1 MSIRASMMRSVAA
14 LCITLPLSFAAHA
27 GDSTTEDNVLEIDIY
42 PRKFEREANPLS
54 GLPALPE
61 RPGTLT
67 VPSVTQTQRE
77 MARTPGAVSVVPAA
91 KYQDIY
97 AHNIEDVMDFT
108 PGVFARKRY
117 GAEVRLSIRGS
128 GLSRGFHMRG
138 LELLQDGV
146 PFNLA
151 DGSADFQEIDPL
163 IAQHIEVYKGGN
175 GLRFGS
181 SSLGGAINFV
191 MPTAYSADAQNLVRL
206 EGGSFGSYR
215 VHSQTA
221 RVYDRTDIFAAI
233 SGNQVDGYRDHEKEE
248 SIRFSGN
255 IGHRFNERAETRF
268 YILSNIVDQELPG
281 TLTLQQALDT
291 PEMAAANAVSG
302 HHQRNVRSVRIA
314 NKTAVT
320 LDDGAIIE
328 FGGYAG
334 YKRLYHPIFQVIDQR
349 GPLAGLFTRYRGEGS
364 LAGHRNIL
372 TVGGDLSWG
381 EVDAKRFV
389 NIAGSRGALTASGTQ
404 SSTNLRLYAENQ
416 FYVAGD
422 VALVGGVQA
431 IHAYRKFTND
441 LAPAQSDSTDFSSV
455 SPKAGVLWNA
465 TENAQLYANVTRSYE
480 PPTFSELV
488 QATVFQF
495 VPLDPQRA
503 VTYEIGTRGA
513 TGSVAWD
520 IALYH
525 ARVKGELVNFTTGG
539 GIPASTFNADK
550 TIHQGIEASL
560 TLDPGAYGAD
570 EVLPEGSRLL
580 LEQAYTFNDFHF
592 DGDALYGD
600 NDLAGMPPHVYVAAL
615 RYKSPAPNGLG
626 WDIAPKI
633 EWVPDGGHV
642 DYANTLEA
650 PGYAILGVEGGV
662 DLAKGVRLFA
672 DARNLTDKRY
682 ISTYSTITDATA
694 VATNV
699 FYPGEGRSVFAG
711 VRVAF

>member
-1 MSIRASMMRSVAA
+1 MNIRASLMRSAAA
-14 LCITLPLSFAAHA
+14 LCVVLPLSIPAHA
-27 GDSTTEDNVLEIDIY
+27 DEREAEGPVLEIDIY
-42 PRKFEREANPLS
+42 PKKFELETNPLS

-67 VPSVTQTQRE
+67 VPSTTQTQRE

-91 KYQDIY
+91 RYQDTY

-117 GAEVRLSIRGS
+117 GAEVRLSVRGS

-181 SSLGGAINFV
+181 ASLGGAINFV

-221 RVYDRTDIFAAI
+221 RVYDRTDVFAAI
-233 SGNQVDGYRDHEKEE
+233 SGNRVDGYRDHEKEE

-268 YILSNIVDQELPG
+268 YILSNVVDQELPG
-281 TLTLQQALDT
+281 TLTLQQALNA
-291 PEMAAANAVSG
+291 PEMAAPANVIQ
-302 HHQRNVRSVRIA
+302 HQQRNVRSLRIA
-314 NKTAVT
+314 NKTAIR
-320 LDDGAIIE
+320 LDNGGLFE

-349 GPLAGLFTRYRGEGS
+349 GPLAGLFTRYREEGN

-416 FYVAGD
+416 FYVVDD

-441 LAPAQSDSTDFSSV
+441 LVPAQSDATDFSSV
-455 SPKAGVLWNA
+455 SPKAGVIWDA
-465 TENAQLYANVTRSYE
+465 TENAQIFANVTRSYE

-503 VTYEIGTRGA
+503 VTYEVGTRGA
-513 TGSVAWD
+513 TATLAWD
-520 IALYH
+520 VALYH
-525 ARVKGELVNFTTGG
+525 ARVKGELINFTVGG

-550 TIHQGIEASL
+550 TIHQGVEASL
-560 TLDPGAYGAD
+560 TLDLGAYGAD
-570 EVLPEGSRLL
+570 EMLPEGSRLL

-592 DGDALYGD
+592 DGDTVYGD

-615 RYKSPAPNGLG
+615 RYRSPAPNGLG
-626 WDIAPKI
+626 WDIAPKV
-633 EWVPDGGHV
+633 EWVKDGGYA
-642 DYANTLEA
+642 DYANTLKA
-650 PGYAILGVEGGV
+650 PGYTIIGIDGGV
-662 DLAKGVRLFA
+662 DLSKGVRLFF

-682 ISTYSTITDATA
+682 ISTYTAITDATVA
-694 VATNV
+694 ATNV

-711 VRVAF
+711 VRIAF

>member
-1 MSIRASMMRSVAA
+1 MNFRASLMRSAAA
-14 LCITLPLSFAAHA
+14 LCITLPLSLAAHA
-27 GDSTTEDNVLEIDIY
+27 QENGDNGNVLEIDIY
-42 PRKFEREANPLS
+42 PKKFERETNPLS

-67 VPSVTQTQRE
+67 VPSVAQTQRE

-91 KYQDIY
+91 RYQDTY

-117 GAEVRLSIRGS
+117 GAEVRLSVRGS

-151 DGSADFQEIDPL
+151 DGSADFQEVDPL

-191 MPTAYSADAQNLVRL
+191 MPTAYSSDTQNLVRL
-206 EGGSFGSYR
+206 EGGSFGTYR
-215 VHSQTA
+215 VHAQAS
-221 RVYDRTDIFAAI
+221 RIYDKTDAFAAI
-233 SGNQVDGYRDHEKEE
+233 SGNQVDGYRDHEQEE
-248 SIRFSGN
+248 SVRFSGN
-255 IGHRFNERAETRF
+255 IGHRFNDRAETRF

-281 TLTLQQALDT
+281 TLTLQQALNS
-291 PEMAAANAVSG
+291 PEMAAPASVTQ
-302 HHQRNVRSVRIA
+302 HQQRNVRSLRFA
-314 NKTAVT
+314 NKTAIK
-320 LDDGAIIE
+320 LDDGAVFE

-349 GPLAGLFTRYRGEGS
+349 GPLAGLFARYRDEGS

-381 EVDAKRFV
+381 EVDAKRYV

-404 SSTNLRLYAENQ
+404 SATNLRLYAENH
-416 FYVAGD
+416 FYVAD
-422 VALVGGVQA
+422 SVALVGGVQA

-441 LAPAQSDSTDFSSV
+441 LAPAQSDATDFSSV
-455 SPKAGVLWNA
+455 SPKAGVIWDA
-465 TENAQLYANVTRSYE
+465 TKNAQLYANVTRSYE

-520 IALYH
+520 VALYH
-525 ARVKGELVNFTTGG
+525 ARVKGELINFTVGG
-539 GIPASTFNADK
+539 GIPASTFNADE

-560 TLDPGAYGAD
+560 TLDLGAYGLDAA
-570 EVLPEGSRLL
+570 LPEGSRLL
-580 LEQAYTFNDFHF
+580 LEQAYTYNDFHF
-592 DGDALYGD
+592 DGDAVYGD
-600 NDLAGMPPHVYVAAL
+600 NKLAGMPPHVYVAAL

-626 WDIAPKI
+626 WDIAPKV
-633 EWVPDGGHV
+633 EWVPDGGYV

-650 PGYAILGVEGGV
+650 PGYATLGLEGGV
-662 DLAKGVRLFA
+662 DISQGVRLFV

-682 ISTYSTITDATA
+682 ISTYSAITDATA

>member
-1 MSIRASMMRSVAA
+1 MSFRASLMRSAAA
-14 LCITLPLSFAAHA
+14 LCFVLPLSFMAHA
-27 GDSTTEDNVLEIDIY
+27 AENETEGNMLEIDIY
-42 PRKFEREANPLS
+42 PKKFEFETNPLS

-77 MARTPGAVSVVPAA
+77 MARTPGAVTVVPTA
-91 KYQDIY
+91 KYQDTY

-117 GAEVRLSIRGS
+117 GAEVRLSVRGS

-138 LELLQDGV
+138 LELLQDGI

-151 DGSADFQEIDPL
+151 DGSADFQEVDPL

-175 GLRFGS
+175 GLRFGAA
-181 SSLGGAINFV
+181 SLGGAINFV

-215 VHSQTA
+215 VHAQAS
-221 RVYDRTDIFAAI
+221 RIYENTDAFAAM
-233 SGNQVDGYRDHEKEE
+233 SANKVDGFRDHEKEE

-255 IGHRFNERAETRF
+255 IGHRFNHEAETRF

-291 PEMAAANAVSG
+291 PEMAAPANVTQ
-302 HHQRNVRSVRIA
+302 HQQRNVRSIRIA
-314 NKTAVT
+314 NKTAIR
-320 LDDGAIIE
+320 LDNGGLLE

-349 GPLAGLFTRYRGEGS
+349 GPLAGLFTRYRDEGS

-416 FYVAGD
+416 FYALDD

-431 IHAYRKFTND
+431 IHSYRKFTND
-441 LAPAQSDSTDFSSV
+441 LAPAQSDATDFSSV
-455 SPKAGVLWNA
+455 SPKAGVLWDV
-465 TENAQLYANVTRSYE
+465 TDNAQLYANVTRSYE

-503 VTYEIGTRGA
+503 VTYEVGTRGA
-513 TGSVAWD
+513 TATLAWD
-520 IALYH
+520 VALYH
-525 ARVKGELVNFTTGG
+525 ARVKGELINFTVGG
-539 GIPASTFNADK
+539 GIPAATFNADK

-560 TLDPGAYGAD
+560 TLDLGAYGLSAA
-570 EVLPEGSRLL
+570 LPEGSRLL
-580 LEQAYTFNDFHF
+580 LEQAYTYSDFHF
-592 DGDALYGD
+592 DGDAVYGD
-600 NDLAGMPPHVYVAAL
+600 NKLAGMPPHVYVAAL

-626 WDIAPKI
+626 WDIAPKL
-633 EWVPDGGHV
+633 EWVKDGGYA
-642 DYANTLEA
+642 DYANTLKA
-650 PGYAILGVEGGV
+650 PGYTIIGIDGGV
-662 DLAKGVRLFA
+662 DLSKGVRLFV
-672 DARNLTDKRY
+672 DARNLTDKKY
-682 ISTYSTITDATA
+682 ISTYSAITDATL

-711 VRVAF
+711 VRISF

>member
-1 MSIRASMMRSVAA
+1 MSFRASLMRSAAA
-14 LCITLPLSFAAHA
+14 LCFVLPLSFMAHA
-27 GDSTTEDNVLEIDIY
+27 AENETEGNMLEIDIY
-42 PRKFEREANPLS
+42 PKKFDFETNPLS

-77 MARTPGAVSVVPAA
+77 MARTPGAVTVVPTA
-91 KYQDIY
+91 KYQDTY

-117 GAEVRLSIRGS
+117 GAEVRLSVRGS

-138 LELLQDGV
+138 LELLQDGI

-151 DGSADFQEIDPL
+151 DGSADFQEVDPL

-175 GLRFGS
+175 GLRFGA

-215 VHSQTA
+215 IHTQAS
-221 RVYDRTDIFAAI
+221 RVYENTDAFAAM
-233 SGNQVDGYRDHEKEE
+233 SANKVDGFRDHEKEE

-255 IGHRFNERAETRF
+255 IGHRFNHEAETRF

-291 PEMAAANAVSG
+291 PEMAAPANVTQ
-302 HHQRNVRSVRIA
+302 HQQRNVRSIRVA
-314 NKTAVT
+314 NKTAIK
-320 LDDGAIIE
+320 LDNGGLFE
-328 FGGYAG
+328 FGSYAG

-349 GPLAGLFTRYRGEGS
+349 GPLAGLFTRYRDEGN

-416 FYVAGD
+416 FYALDD

-431 IHAYRKFTND
+431 IHSYRKFTND
-441 LAPAQSDSTDFSSV
+441 LVPAQSDTTDFSSV
-455 SPKAGVLWNA
+455 SPKAGVLWDVTN
-465 TENAQLYANVTRSYE
+465 NAQLYANVTRSYE

-503 VTYEIGTRGA
+503 VTYEVGTRGA
-513 TGSVAWD
+513 TATLAWD
-520 IALYH
+520 VAIYH
-525 ARVKGELVNFTTGG
+525 ARVKGELINFTVGG
-539 GIPASTFNADK
+539 GIPAATFNADK

-560 TLDPGAYGAD
+560 TLDLGAYGLSAA
-570 EVLPEGSRLL
+570 LPEGSRIL
-580 LEQAYTFNDFHF
+580 LEQAYTYSDFHF
-592 DGDALYGD
+592 DGDAIYGD
-600 NDLAGMPPHVYVAAL
+600 NKLAGMPPHVYVAAL

-626 WDIAPKI
+626 WDIAPKL
-633 EWVPDGGHV
+633 EWVKDGGYA
-642 DYANTLEA
+642 DYANTLKA
-650 PGYAILGVEGGV
+650 PGHTIIGIDGGV
-662 DLAKGVRLFA
+662 DLSKGVRLFV
-672 DARNLTDKRY
+672 DARNLTDKKY
-682 ISTYSTITDATA
+682 ISTYSAITDATL

-711 VRVAF
+711 IRVAF